1 MFHLL
6 VASFFFFF
14 VYVCASFHVV
24 CQEVSGQG
32 VEEDLDAA
40 EEEKKTMNEYVM

>member
-6 VASFFFFF
+6 VASFFF

-40 EEEKKTMNEYVM
+40 EEEKKNYE